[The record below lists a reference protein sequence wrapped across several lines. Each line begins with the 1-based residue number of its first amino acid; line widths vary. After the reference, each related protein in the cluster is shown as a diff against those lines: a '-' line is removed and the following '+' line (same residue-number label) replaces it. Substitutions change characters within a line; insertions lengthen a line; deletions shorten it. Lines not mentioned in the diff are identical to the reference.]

1 MDFVFWKVTFGDIVS
16 ILTLLVTV
24 WIAKTVQESL
34 TKSRYIREHFI
45 KDTIRLKE
53 DYISFINDIYKGKL
67 AAKEIKDWLK
77 FMSLSVKSLEGF
89 VSAYYDIP
97 KGKLIELHSEFQQ
110 FITAEDDFNNQFKEE
125 VVSFSTET
133 KSQFLKRQ
141 SHISDAFT
149 RIIIEI
155 NSAKELR
162 KKKSISLAD
171 VE

>member
-77 FMSLSVKSLEGF
+77 FMSLNV
-89 VSAYYDIP
+89 
-97 KGKLIELHSEFQQ
+97 Q
-110 FITAEDDFNNQFKEE
+110 
-125 VVSFSTET
+125 
-133 KSQFLKRQ
+133 
-141 SHISDAFT
+141 
-149 RIIIEI
+149 
-155 NSAKELR
+155 
-162 KKKSISLAD
+162 
-171 VE
+171 